1 MGTQRTN
8 RWDNREEED
17 AEKSSVAEEEVVVEI
32 DR

>member
-8 RWDNREEED
+8 RWDNREED